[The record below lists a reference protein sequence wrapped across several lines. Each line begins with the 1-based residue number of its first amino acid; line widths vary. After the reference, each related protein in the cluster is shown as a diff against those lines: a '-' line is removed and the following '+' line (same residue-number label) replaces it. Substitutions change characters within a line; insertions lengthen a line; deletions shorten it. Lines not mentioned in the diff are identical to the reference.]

1 MQVKDVV
8 HRHNLFVFEEYSVGD
23 KVTFNAES
31 QEGYSQQSLGIVN
44 GFTVNNL
51 GQLLVVV
58 FDVYAGKSAEL
69 HPNNTSVNLK
79 KFTT

>member
-8 HRHNLFVFEEYSVGD
+8 HRHNLFAFEEYNVGD
-23 KVTFNAES
+23 KVTFNVES
-31 QEGYSQQSLGIVN
+31 QEGYSKQSLGIVN

-51 GQLLVVV
+51 GQLLVIV
-58 FDVYAGKSAEL
+58 FDVYACIVRHM

-79 KFTT
+79 KFTA